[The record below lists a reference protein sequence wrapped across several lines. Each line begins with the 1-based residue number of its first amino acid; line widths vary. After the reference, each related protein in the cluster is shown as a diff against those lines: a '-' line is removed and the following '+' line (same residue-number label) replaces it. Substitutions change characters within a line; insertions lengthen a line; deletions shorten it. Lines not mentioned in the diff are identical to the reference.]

1 MPTPQY
7 HRASSRRRRR
17 ENRSST
23 DRAADPREPHTR
35 GEADSRDPV
44 VERTS
49 DAKASRTDE
58 AASETVQESESCALL
73 QPARSGDA
81 SATDEDV
88 PALLTRRPASP

>member
-17 ENRSST
+17 GNRSST

-35 GEADSRDPV
+35 DEPRTDPV
-44 VERTS
+44 DERSTHVS
-49 DAKASRTDE
+49 SRSDE

-81 SATDEDV
+81 AATDEDV
-88 PALLTRRPASP
+88 PALLTRRPSSP